1 MNALTFFQVPLVEI
15 PAIIL
20 NDSEVNVTKK
30 RKFAKVTAPSDKN
43 KYVFDWKW
51 YFFVSYTGPFSGKPK
66 SPRSLR
72 SSTSPPIPT

>member
-43 KYVFDWKW
+43 KYVFKIGKGI
-51 YFFVSYTGPFSGKPK
+51 FVSEMELFQENP
-66 SPRSLR
+66 SLR
-72 SSTSPPIPT
+72 DH